1 MVLFFLFL
9 LFAISRIMMSI
20 AVDPGHSLSQVYQDV
35 AHLFMGG
42 LSVLWWKE
50 RYRWTE
56 IVFKHR
62 VTRILDYLVNQPF
75 SWLVFWWLCTVEV
88 SVAACSRGYAYIAWF
103 VIIMMCAY
111 SYFAF
116 LKLLDDT
123 FCEIQSNLYEDW

>member
-9 LFAISRIMMSI
+9 LFAISRIMMGI

-42 LSVLWWKE
+42 LSVWWWKE